1 MPRLRI
7 AILGLSVLAAVFL
20 VASVKYSVQQW
31 QSLQVAQGNYSVAE
45 RKVRMMSEIEAQ
57 LPLFESYQEKLQ
69 AINAV
74 VSKESLT
81 EPNWTNKSVIVKD
94 SVIAR
99 QDVAG
104 FLKGIA
110 SKDDQWFRP
119 KLFALKTISEHD
131 DLFHWTSK
139 SSSNLNLLL
148 EGEYM
153 IRRPL

>member
-7 AILGLSVLAAVFL
+7 AILGLAVLAAVFL
-20 VASVKYSVQQW
+20 IVSVQYSVQQW
-31 QSLQVAQGNYSVAE
+31 QSLQVAQGSYSVAE
-45 RKVRMMSEIEAQ
+45 SKVRMMSELKAQ

-74 VSKESLT
+74 VSKEALNES
-81 EPNWTNKSVIVKD
+81 NWTNKSVIVKN
-94 SVIAR
+94 SIIAR

-104 FLKGIA
+104 FLKGIE

-119 KLFALKTISEHD
+119 KLFALKTISKHD
-131 DLFHWTSK
+131 DLFHWTIK
-139 SSSNLNLLL
+139 SSNQLNLLL